1 MAPDSSVVARP
12 NRSPPL
18 MIVTLKATIHD
29 GKVELAEPATL
40 PEGAKVLVTVLPK
53 DGTDFWL
60 DASQKSLAEIW
71 DNPQD
76 GDYAKLL
83 QK

>member
-1 MAPDSSVVARP
+1 
-12 NRSPPL
+12 
-18 MIVTLKATIHD
+18 MIVTLKAIIHD
-29 GKVELAEPATL
+29 GKVELAEPANL
-40 PEGAKVLVTVLPK
+40 PEGAKVLVTVLPE

-76 GDYAKLL
+76 DDYAKLL

>member
-1 MAPDSSVVARP
+1 
-12 NRSPPL
+12 
-18 MIVTLKATIHD
+18 MIVTLKAIIHD

-40 PEGAKVLVTVLPK
+40 PEGARILVTVLRE

-71 DNPQD
+71 DNPED
-76 GDYAKLL
+76 EGYAELL

>member
-1 MAPDSSVVARP
+1 
-12 NRSPPL
+12 
-18 MIVTLKATIHD
+18 MIVTLKGIIHD

-40 PEGAKVLVTVLPK
+40 PEGAKVLVTVLPE

-60 DASQKSLAEIW
+60 NASQKSLAEIW
-71 DNPQD
+71 DNPED
-76 GDYAKLL
+76 DDYAKLL

>member
-1 MAPDSSVVARP
+1 
-12 NRSPPL
+12 
-18 MIVTLKATIHD
+18 MIVTLKAVIHD

-40 PEGAKVLVTVLPK
+40 PEGARVLVTVLP
-53 DGTDFWL
+53 DEGSDFWL

-71 DNPQD
+71 NNPED
-76 GDYAKLL
+76 EGYAELL